1 MKHDPLEPRGVGL
14 IGGLAVGATVYYY
27 RSIVAACQQR
37 GFAPRL
43 MIAHA
48 DLERVL
54 PLIANAERERL
65 ADYLAG
71 FVTDFEN
78 ANLGFAAVSAVAP
91 HICHAELLER
101 TSLPIIGLL
110 EVTRLELERQG
121 LQRVTLFGNRMS
133 METQLFGCL
142 ADVEVVLPSPIEIA
156 LIHETY
162 SAIARAGCA
171 TDEQSAIL
179 RDLAHLIC
187 SRDSVQAVV
196 LAGTDLS
203 VVFDESNTDFPAVDC
218 AKLHVQAI
226 AERLARE
233 SSSE

>member
-1 MKHDPLEPRGVGL
+1 MKQRSLEPRGVGL

-27 RSIVAACQQR
+27 RHIVAACQQR

-54 PLIANAERERL
+54 PMIANAERAPL

-71 FVTDFEN
+71 YVTDFKS
-78 ANLGFAAVSAVAP
+78 ANLAFAAVSAVAP
-91 HICHAELLER
+91 HICNTELLNQ
-101 TSLPIIGLL
+101 SALPIIGLL
-110 EVTRLELERQG
+110 EVTRHELERLG

-133 METQLFGCL
+133 METQLFGGL
-142 ADVEVVLPSPIEIA
+142 PDVEIVLPTPDEIT
-156 LIHETY
+156 LIHDTY

-171 TDEQSAIL
+171 TDQQTAAL
-179 RDLAHLIC
+179 RDLAHRIC
-187 SRDSVQAVV
+187 SRDNVQAVV

-203 VVFDESNTDFPAVDC
+203 VVFDETNTDFPSVDC

-226 AERLARE
+226 VERLAAGI
-233 SSSE
+233 SS

>member
-1 MKHDPLEPRGVGL
+1 MKQGSLERRGVGL

-54 PLIANAERERL
+54 PLIANAERAQL

-78 ANLGFAAVSAVAP
+78 AGLAFAAVSAVAP

-101 TSLPIIGLL
+101 TTLPIIDLL
-110 EVTRLELERQG
+110 EVTRLELERRG
-121 LQRVTLFGNRMS
+121 LKRVTLFGNRMS
-133 METQLFGCL
+133 MESRLFGGL
-142 ADVEVVLPSPIEIA
+142 PDVEVVLPKPDELT

-162 SAIARAGCA
+162 SAVARAGHA
-171 TDEQSAIL
+171 TTAQIDTL

-187 SRDSVQAVV
+187 SRDAVEAVV

-203 VVFDESNTDFPAVDC
+203 VVFDETNTDFPAVDC
-218 AKLHVQAI
+218 AKLHVEAI
-226 AERLARE
+226 TERLAHPF
-233 SSSE
+233 SSE

>member
-1 MKHDPLEPRGVGL
+1 MKQASLEPHGVDL

-37 GFAPRL
+37 GFAPHL

-48 DLERVL
+48 DLNHVL
-54 PLIANAERERL
+54 PMIANAERARL

-71 FVTDFEN
+71 FVADFKS
-78 ANLGFAAVSAVAP
+78 ANLEFVAVSAVAP
-91 HICHAELLER
+91 HICDAQLLER
-101 TSLPIIGLL
+101 STLPIIGLL
-110 EVTRLELERQG
+110 NVTRQELERLG

-133 METQLFGCL
+133 METRLFGEL
-142 ADVEVVLPSPIEIA
+142 PNLEVALPKPDELT

-162 SAIARAGCA
+162 SAIARAGQA
-171 TDEQSAIL
+171 TLEQTAVL

-187 SRDSVQAVV
+187 SRDAVQAVV

-203 VVFDESNTDFPAVDC
+203 VVFDETNTDFPAVDC
-218 AKLHVQAI
+218 AKLHVAAI
-226 AERLARE
+226 VNRLAAK
-233 SSSE
+233 SSS

>member
-1 MKHDPLEPRGVGL
+1 MKQALLEPRGVGL

-27 RSIVAACQQR
+27 RSIASACQQR

-54 PLIANAERERL
+54 PMIANAERAQL

-71 FVTDFEN
+71 FVTDFKN
-78 ANLGFAAVSAVAP
+78 ANLEFAAVSAVAP
-91 HICHAELLER
+91 HICHDQLLER
-101 TSLPIIGLL
+101 TTLPIVGLL
-110 EVTRLELERQG
+110 EVIRHELEHLG
-121 LQRVTLFGNRMS
+121 LRRVTLFGNRMS
-133 METQLFGCL
+133 MQSRLFGGL
-142 ADVEVVLPSPIEIA
+142 PNVEVVLPKPDEIT
-156 LIHETY
+156 LIHDTY
-162 SAIARAGCA
+162 SAIARAGHA
-171 TDEQSAIL
+171 TLEETAIL

-187 SRDSVQAVV
+187 SRDNVQAVV

-203 VVFDESNTDFPAVDC
+203 VVFSGSNTDFPAVDC

-226 AERLARE
+226 VNRLAAGI
-233 SSSE
+233 SS